1 MSVSYLEL
9 FLSTTTTT
17 STVVVVVVV
26 VVFLSTFPLDF
37 YREIS
42 SDRARALVTF
52 ALHSSRD
59 RALKTK
65 NYDVTVRL
73 YVKMHSFSLQ
83 SCLVLLL

>member
-9 FLSTTTTT
+9 FPSTTTTT
-17 STVVVVVVV
+17 STVVVVVV

-42 SDRARALVTF
+42 SDRACALVFF
-52 ALHSSRD
+52 ALRSSRD

-73 YVKMHSFSLQ
+73 YVKMHPFSLQ